1 MDEEQYRT
9 MYCSLNEQQCVFEK
23 TINARRGNCSCS
35 LRFNLAD
42 REGVACNSEESYEH
56 CLALLQQLRENASFA
71 LHLTH
76 INNQL
81 PHANEIKLQ
90 AGGLSGLQKV
100 VLKEDPHAPNMND
113 INGLLGAAMQ
123 QFGQIEDLPYAEIV
137 KSIVHF
143 KGRQRHRR

>member
-42 REGVACNSEESYEH
+42 REGVACNAAESYEH
-56 CLALLQQLRENASFA
+56 CLALLQQLRKNAGFA

-76 INNQL
+76 IDNRL

-90 AGGLSGLQKV
+90 VGGLSGLQDV
-100 VLKEDPHAPNMND
+100 VLKGDPSALNMND

-123 QFGQIEDLPYAEIV
+123 QFGRIEDLPYTEII

-143 KGRQRHRR
+143 KGRQRRRR